1 MYKRYYKGF
10 TLIETLVAISI
21 IMIAIAGPLTVA
33 NKAYTSSINAREQ
46 SVAMYLAQESME
58 YINNMKDNRTW
69 GDWES
74 DTNFR
79 DTAGSYFSEGC
90 VYGEAGDLC
99 TAVPGLSALPAG
111 FGREYYLDLII
122 DDPVSGH
129 INLNQILAVVDILWN
144 NSKNKVRLTQILS
157 NYPR

>member
-1 MYKRYYKGF
+1 MNIKHLTGF

-21 IMIAIAGPLTVA
+21 LMIAIAGPLTVA
-33 NKAYTSSINAREQ
+33 NKAYTASINAREQ

-79 DTAGSYFSEGC
+79 DKVGSYFSEPC
-90 VYGEAGDLC
+90 LFGEDEDVCSGM
-99 TAVPGLSALPAG
+99 TGLSALPSG
-111 FGREYYLDLII
+111 FNRSYFFNTIVED
-122 DDPVSGH
+122 SGH
-129 INLNQILAVVDILWN
+129 PNPNQILAVVDLSW
-144 NSKNKVRLTQILS
+144 SSGRGKVRLTQILS